1 MSDGAGA
8 QSGAGAGAGPSGDHD
23 GAHRASG
30 FGCEICFDD
39 PPTEP
44 VVT

>member
-1 MSDGAGA
+1 MSTDG
-8 QSGAGAGAGPSGDHD
+8 SGAPPASGDR
-23 GAHRASG
+23 GQG

-39 PPTEP
+39 PPVEP

>member
-1 MSDGAGA
+1 MSDGAPAADRG
-8 QSGAGAGAGPSGDHD
+8 
-23 GAHRASG
+23 SG

-39 PPTEP
+39 PPVEP